1 MQYQLTESCLTTN
14 TVNLPCT
21 SKNYCRGVL
30 YILFFVSFHYS
41 KPTTTFGDVVVYG
54 IQRRQYNRCLYGQ
67 TVRGYGSPEQKP
79 SFVWSNFSIVDK
91 VFFLVFSSLTDA
103 IAADIDNPLEL
114 VEDASCE
121 VLKAVCSNVTSTQK
135 MTVFAR

>member
-1 MQYQLTESCLTTN
+1 LTTN
-14 TVNLPCT
+14 TVIFLAHQKIT
-21 SKNYCRGVL
+21 VE
-30 YILFFVSFHYS
+30 ILFFVSFRYR
-41 KPTTTFGDVVVYG
+41 KPTTRLVTWLSTEHNDGSIIAVLAVKLSAVM
-54 IQRRQYNRCLYGQ
+54 
-67 TVRGYGSPEQKP
+67 VRP
-79 SFVWSNFSIVDK
+79 SRSKVFIVDK

-103 IAADIDNPLEL
+103 IAADVDNPLEL